1 MGRQLIFAV
10 LAGLALVVL
19 FAPLAAVLV
28 AAAKTGRG
36 RILAWAFGGSLTA
49 AFLWLAMA
57 YALRQAGHPLGAL
70 WCLVSAPWA
79 SALAAIWA
87 WRSVRQQEKRAAEA
101 GGGAP
106 RS

>member
-1 MGRQLIFAV
+1 MGRQLILAV
-10 LAGLALVVL
+10 AAGLALVVL

-36 RILAWAFGGSLTA
+36 RLLAWSFGGSLVA

-79 SALAAIWA
+79 SALAAVWA
-87 WRSVRQQEKRAAEA
+87 WRNVRQQEKRAEKE
-101 GGGAP
+101 
-106 RS
+106 S

>member
-1 MGRQLIFAV
+1 MGTPLLYAI
-10 LAGLALVVL
+10 LAGLALTVL

-36 RILAWAFGGSLTA
+36 RVLAWAFGGSA
-49 AFLWLAMA
+49 VGAFLWLAMA
-57 YALRQAGHPLGAL
+57 YALQRAGYPFGAI

-87 WRSVRQQEKRAAEA
+87 WRSVRQQEKRNAE
-101 GGGAP
+101 
-106 RS
+106 RRD

>member
-1 MGRQLIFAV
+1 MEWPPVYLDP
-10 LAGLALVVL
+10 LALVVL

-36 RILAWAFGGSLTA
+36 RLLAWSFGGSLVA

-79 SALAAIWA
+79 SALAAVWA
-87 WRSVRQQEKRAAEA
+87 WRNVRQQEKRAEA
-101 GGGAP
+101 AGEGKA
-106 RS
+106 